1 VVIGHNDRI
10 AWGVTNEAPDSMDV
24 FIEKVEDDTH
34 YTAPD
39 GSRQFEVRVETIEVA
54 GGDPVEIDVRSTIHG
69 PVISEVYVDDGSLAG
84 SERVEVPPSFV
95 TTLSWTALQPGT
107 TVEAI
112 IDYNQA
118 SNWDEF
124 RAAVAKFQI
133 AAQNFVYADVEGN
146 IGYQSTGKI
155 PVRDGWDGR
164 YPAAGWLHEPV
175 DTFLDPTGLPSM
187 FNPPSGFILT
197 ANQPVNRVGPGD
209 GTGQYIG
216 SDHSTGYRASR
227 IFELLEGTSGA
238 TVEDLL
244 AIQLDVADGSAGY
257 LVPLLIGLEI
267 EGAEPL
273 LDLLSGWSPPYA
285 MDGDSAAAA
294 AYAGVWAHLVT
305 NTFADDL
312 GASTPEDHSR
322 LFGVFWELVQRPD
335 DLWWDD
341 TSTAD
346 ARETRDSILAAS
358 VADAYADL
366 KERLGEDTTKWRWG
380 DLHTFQNQTFGKSG
394 IGPIEAIFNRTS
406 PPELGGGGEIVNAI
420 GWTAV
425 NGYEVDW
432 LPSFRMV
439 VDLSDFGSSMAVHTT
454 GQSGHAY
461 HPNYF
466 DMNPHWVEGT
476 ALPLPWGEIAGDTLV
491 LTPG

>member
-1 VVIGHNDRI
+1 
-10 AWGVTNEAPDSMDV
+10 V

-39 GSRQFEVRVETIEVA
+39 GSREFEVRVETIEVA
-54 GGDPVEIDVRSTIHG
+54 GGDPVEIEVRSTIHG
-69 PVISEVYVDDGSLAG
+69 PVISEVYVDDGTLAP
-84 SERVEVPPSFV
+84 SPAVEVPSSFV
-95 TTLSWTALQPGT
+95 TSLSWTALQPGT

-112 IDYNQA
+112 IEYNQA

-133 AAQNFVYADVEGN
+133 AAQNFVYADVDGN

-155 PVRDGWDGR
+155 PVREGRDGR
-164 YPAAGWLHEPV
+164 YPAAGWLHGPV
-175 DTFLDPTGLPSM
+175 DTFLDPAGLPSI

-209 GTGQYIG
+209 GEAQYIG
-216 SDHSTGYRASR
+216 SDHATGYRASR
-227 IFELLEGTSGA
+227 IHGLLAATTGA
-238 TVEDLL
+238 TVDDMT

-257 LVPLLIGLEI
+257 LVPLLTDLEV
-267 EGAEPL
+267 EEAAPL
-273 LDLLSGWSPPYA
+273 QELLATWDPPYA
-285 MDGDSAAAA
+285 MSGDSAAAA
-294 AYAGVWAHLVT
+294 AYAGVWAHLVS
-305 NTFADDL
+305 NTFADEL
-312 GASTPEDHSR
+312 GDNTPEDHSR
-322 LFGVFWELVQRPD
+322 LFGVFYELAQRPD
-335 DLWWDD
+335 EPWWDD
-341 TSTAD
+341 TSTAGVV
-346 ARETRDSILAAS
+346 ETRDDILAAS
-358 VADAYADL
+358 VTDAYADL
-366 KERLGEDTTKWRWG
+366 KARLGEDTSKWRWG
-380 DLHTFQNQTFGKSG
+380 DLHTATFQNQTFGKSG

-420 GWTAV
+420 GWTAI

-439 VDLSDFGSSMAVHTT
+439 VDLSDFGSSVAVHTT

-466 DMNPHWVEGT
+466 DMNPLWVEGT
-476 ALPLPWGEIAGDTLV
+476 TLLMPWGEIEGDRL
-491 LTPG
+491 LLKPG